1 MAIDSRKKKYPRRLL
16 ALPGLAPVKTAVL
29 NSLTSAAGT
38 GHGLPFP
45 RTGCALVPDT
55 SAGLPK
61 QSFGTTD
68 AAFGVIG
75 TDRRS
80 SFDWLNRSEYARS
93 TAPESESDAM
103 VAPAK
108 GPEGS
113 DHWSEPTGIVDLRA
127 DHQEQVLAC
136 DLAGLMAVS
145 NWWVWHG
152 HTANRA
158 DTGALHIPILSAE
171 HSQIKGDLRAD
182 GIFAD
187 PSRTRR
193 ARPLA
198 RLDAVR

>member
-1 MAIDSRKKKYPRRLL
+1 MRE
-16 ALPGLAPVKTAVL
+16 V
-29 NSLTSAAGT
+29 
-38 GHGLPFP
+38 
-45 RTGCALVPDT
+45 
-55 SAGLPK
+55 
-61 QSFGTTD
+61 
-68 AAFGVIG
+68 
-75 TDRRS
+75 
-80 SFDWLNRSEYARS
+80 NRS
-93 TAPESESDAM
+93 ESESDPV

-108 GPEGS
+108 CPEGS
-113 DHWSEPTGIVDLRA
+113 HHWSEQTGIVDLRA
-127 DHQEQVLAC
+127 DHKEQVLAC
-136 DLAGLMAVS
+136 DLAGWMES
-145 NWWVWHG
+145 NRSDWHG